1 MDPIITPIVIILG
14 KYALDKGVELAKEVG
29 PTALEKAK
37 EMFGMVLERVG
48 RKKSETAAEFPK
60 DPGAYQKPLEK
71 AMDAEVAAD
80 AEFAARLK
88 GLLAEYEQ
96 AAQAHAAASG
106 TTYRAELKGSGAI
119 AQGPGAVAAG
129 AGGVAVGGSVRGST
143 VITGHGNVV
152 GDHSRSSVRSTEEKD
167 RK

>member
-1 MDPIITPIVIILG
+1 MDPIVTPIIIILG
-14 KYALDKGVELAKEVG
+14 KYALDKGVEMAKEFG
-29 PTALEKAK
+29 PAALEKAK

-48 RKKSETAAEFPK
+48 RKKPETATGFPE
-60 DPGAYQKPLEK
+60 DPGTYQKPLEK
-71 AMDAEVAAD
+71 ALDAEVAGD

-88 GLLAEYEQ
+88 GTLAEYEK

-106 TTYRAELKGSGAI
+106 TIYRAELKGSGAI
-119 AQGPGAVAAG
+119 AQGAGAVAAG
-129 AGGVAVGGSVRGST
+129 AGGVAVGGSVQGG
-143 VITGHGNVV
+143 VIITGDGNVV

>member
-14 KYALDKGVELAKEVG
+14 KYALDRGVELAKEVG
-29 PTALEKAK
+29 PAALEKAK

-48 RKKSETAAEFPK
+48 RKKPETAAEFPQ
-60 DPGAYQKPLEK
+60 DPETYQRPLEK
-71 AMDAEVAAD
+71 GLDAEVAAD
-80 AEFAARLK
+80 AEYAARLK
-88 GLLAEYEQ
+88 ALLAEYEQ

-152 GDHSRSSVRSTEEKD
+152 GDHSRSSVRSGEKA
-167 RK
+167 